1 MLSLEPL
8 IMHAGPFALVAARIG
23 GAFIFGPMMT
33 GLTVPFQYRGML
45 AFAVALCVYPLV
57 PHERFAGQE
66 LDVFALIPVMASEL
80 AIGAVLGLLIS
91 LPLVMVQLGGDIIGY
106 QMGLGLAAVY
116 NPDLDATSN
125 PASTLIYYMAAAIFL
140 AIGGLDAVFYGLV
153 LTFDRIPLGGFALS
167 EPPLGLYLEL
177 LNASMELGIRIAM
190 PVVGTLVIVLIVL
203 GFIMKTMPQI
213 NVLSVGFSFKIMA
226 GVAILYLGI
235 FRIDDEIAHHLG
247 ESLRAV
253 MHWVSTPATP
263 ALGGGG

>member
-8 IMHAGPFALVAARIG
+8 ILHAGPFALVAARIG
-23 GAFIFGPMMT
+23 GAFLFAPMLTGMT
-33 GLTVPFQYRGML
+33 IPFQYRALL
-45 AFAVALCVYPLV
+45 AFALAVCVYPLV

-66 LDVFALIPVMASEL
+66 IDVLSLAPVMASEL
-80 AIGAVLGLLIS
+80 AIGAVIGLLIS
-91 LPLVMVQLGGDIIGY
+91 LPLVMVQLGGEIIGY

-125 PASTLIYYMAAAIFL
+125 PASTFIYYMAAATFM
-140 AIGGLDAVFYGLV
+140 AIGGLDAVFYGVV
-153 LTFDRIPLGGFALS
+153 LTFSSIPLGAFAMS
-167 EPPLGLYLEL
+167 QPPLGLYLEL
-177 LNASMELGIRIAM
+177 LNTSMELGIRIAM

-213 NVLSVGFSFKIMA
+213 NVLSVGFSFKILA
-226 GVAILYLGI
+226 GVSILYLGI

-253 MHWVSTPATP
+253 LHWLRPPGAGAV
-263 ALGGGG
+263 GGG